1 MKVRINSWLRASWFS
16 LIAAIALLSLLP
28 RSSSLLPLLG
38 PYLDRGWAHFLV
50 YACAATLCMLAWKSR
65 TAMFLVSGLFL
76 LSVGLQLLHNFSI
89 GIGADSFA
97 IIVNLFGTAAGV
109 LLGLNLHTL
118 RIRMKKPAT
127 VGGYSN
133 Q

>member
-1 MKVRINSWLRASWFS
+1 MKARIKSWLRAAWFT
-16 LIAAIALLSLLP
+16 LIMAIALLSLFP
-28 RSSSLLPLLG
+28 RGGSYLPLLG
-38 PYLDRGWAHFLV
+38 PYVDRGWAHFTV
-50 YACAATLCMLAWKSR
+50 YACAATLCMLAWKNR
-65 TAMFLVSGLFL
+65 TAMFLASGLFL
-76 LSVGLQLLHNFSI
+76 LSVGLHLLHNFRA

-118 RIRMKKPAT
+118 RTRMKKPVT
-127 VGGYSN
+127 VGGYPN